1 MSEILDTNSELA
13 TVVRAIKLLELLR
26 AEGLPAAKAV
36 KPLSKFT
43 SSQREY
49 LQQRLRFVADQH
61 VEAAVAL
68 RAMGVRRRTG
78 PICAALRRL
87 LAQGRWTLSACAADG
102 HCTQC

>member
-1 MSEILDTNSELA
+1 MSEILDTNSDLP
-13 TVVRAIKLLELLR
+13 TVVRAIKLLELLC

-61 VEAAVAL
+61 VEAVVAIQ
-68 RAMGVRRRTG
+68 AMGVRCHASS
-78 PICAALRRL
+78 PACSAAPR
-87 LAQGRWTLSACAADG
+87 G
-102 HCTQC
+102 HASTRHA

>member
-1 MSEILDTNSELA
+1 MSEILDTNSDLP

-61 VEAAVAL
+61 VEAVVAIQ
-68 RAMGVRRRTG
+68 AMGVRCR
-78 PICAALRRL
+78 ASS
-87 LAQGRWTLSACAADG
+87 SACSATPRG
-102 HCTQC
+102 HASARHA